1 MVGNVVSRRY
11 AKALVEIVR
20 QDGKLDEIRSEL
32 KQITD
37 VIEREQG
44 LYNFLCNPAVN
55 FTAKADVL
63 NAVTSKLGASDLMTK
78 FLNLLL
84 EKDRLRFLETV
95 LFFYEELSYEIQN
108 RIKVKVV
115 SASPLP
121 DSRRE
126 EVIRKLSEITGKQ
139 VELIL
144 ETDPDLIGGLAAQVG
159 STIYDGTLR
168 NQLSRVKEEIL
179 RG

>member
-32 KQITD
+32 KQIAD
-37 VIEREQG
+37 VIGREPG
-44 LYNFLCNPAVN
+44 LCNFLCNPAVN

-63 NAVTSKLGASDLMTK
+63 NAVASKLAISDLMTK